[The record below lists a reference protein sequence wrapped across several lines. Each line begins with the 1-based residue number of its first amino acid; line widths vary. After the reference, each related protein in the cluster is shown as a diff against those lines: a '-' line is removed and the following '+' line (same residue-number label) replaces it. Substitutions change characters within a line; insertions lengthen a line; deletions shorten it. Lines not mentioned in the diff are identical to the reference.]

1 MSIMSTA
8 TETFT
13 FETQAKQILELMT
26 HSVYSNRE
34 IFLRELISNASDAL
48 DKRRFEAIE
57 NKDLLPE
64 NEELSIWV
72 EADKD
77 TRTLTLR
84 DNGIGMSREEVI
96 TNIGTIA
103 RSGTKEF
110 LSALKD
116 NKDAIGSPDLIG
128 QFGVGFYSI
137 FMVADHAEL
146 ITRRAGEET
155 ATKWVSTGDGT
166 YSIEASEKAAVG
178 TTISMKLKETDE
190 EDGQKDFATEYV
202 IREIVKRY
210 SDFVSYPIK
219 MDVEREEQERD
230 EEGQVVEGGESKT
243 VVSEET
249 LNSMKALWMRDK
261 SEVEDSEY
269 NEFYRH
275 ISHDW
280 NEPVSTITLKAEG
293 TYEYRALLFLPS
305 KAPMNLFHQD
315 FKTGVKLYVRRV
327 FIMDECSELLP
338 EYLRFV
344 KGVVD
349 AEDLNLNI
357 SREILQQDRQ
367 VKTIRKRLVKKVLD
381 SLKDLKKNDAETYE
395 KFWNEFGQVLKEGLY
410 SDMDNRETLL
420 GLMLASTTD
429 DASMTSLADYSDRM
443 KEGQDSIYYLT
454 GKNLASIE
462 NSPHLESFKDKGY
475 EVLFFTDPVD
485 EVWLERAPAYEDLNF
500 ASISKGEVDLGTE
513 EEKEKAREDLKK
525 SEENFKSLLEKL
537 QALLDNEVKEVRLT
551 NRMTSSPAC
560 LVVDQD
566 DMSPQMAQLM
576 SAMGQGV
583 PTSKRI
589 LEVNPNHPILE
600 KLRGKVDENAE
611 DPAIGEYAQLLHGQA
626 LLAEGGTLNDPT
638 AFTKLVSNLMVRAL

>member
-1 MSIMSTA
+1 MSTA

-57 NKDLLPE
+57 NKDLLTE
-64 NEELSIWV
+64 DEELSIWV
-72 EADKD
+72 EADTE
-77 TRTLTLR
+77 TRTLVIR
-84 DNGIGMSREEVI
+84 DNGIGMSRDEVI

-116 NKDAIGSPDLIG
+116 TKDSIGGPDLIG

-137 FMVADHAEL
+137 FMVADEAEL
-146 ITRRAGEET
+146 ITRRAGEDT

-166 YSIEASEKAAVG
+166 YSIETTDREVVG
-178 TTISMKLKETDE
+178 TTITLKLKETDE
-190 EDGQKDFATEYV
+190 ENGQRDFCTEWV
-202 IREIVKRY
+202 IRDIVKKY

-219 MDVEREEQERD
+219 MDVSREEQERD
-230 EEGQVVEGGESKT
+230 EEGKVVEGGESKT
-243 VVSEET
+243 VVTEET
-249 LNSMKALWMRDK
+249 LNSMKALWMRNK
-261 SEVEDSEY
+261 SEVEDDEY

-280 NEPVSTITLKAEG
+280 NEPLSTITLKAEG
-293 TYEYRALLFLPS
+293 TYEYRALLFIPS

-381 SLKDLKKNDAETYE
+381 SLKDLKKNDAESYE
-395 KFWNEFGQVLKEGLY
+395 SFWNEFGQVLKEGLY
-410 SDMDNRETLL
+410 SDTDNRDTILS
-420 GLMLASTTD
+420 LMLAKTTD
-429 DASMTSLADYSDRM
+429 DSTITDLANYSDRM
-443 KEGQDSIYYLT
+443 KEGQESIYYLT

-485 EVWLERAPAYEDLNF
+485 EVWLERAPQYEDLKF

-525 SEENFKSLLEKL
+525 SEESFKSLLEKL
-537 QALLDNEVKEVRLT
+537 QNELDEQVKEVRLT

-560 LVVDQD
+560 LVVDQN
-566 DMSPQMAQLM
+566 DMSPQMEQLM
-576 SAMGQGV
+576 SAMGQAV
-583 PTSKRI
+583 PKSKRI

-600 KLRGKVDENAE
+600 KLLGKVGENAE

-638 AFTKLVSNLMVRAL
+638 AFTRLVSELMVRAL

>member
-1 MSIMSTA
+1 MSTA

-77 TRTLTLR
+77 TRTLTIR

-166 YSIEASEKAAVG
+166 YSIEATEKAAVG

-243 VVSEET
+243 VVTEET

-344 KGVVD
+344 KGAVD

-381 SLKDLKKNDAETYE
+381 SLK
-395 KFWNEFGQVLKEGLY
+395 
-410 SDMDNRETLL
+410 
-420 GLMLASTTD
+420 
-429 DASMTSLADYSDRM
+429 
-443 KEGQDSIYYLT
+443 
-454 GKNLASIE
+454 
-462 NSPHLESFKDKGY
+462 
-475 EVLFFTDPVD
+475 
-485 EVWLERAPAYEDLNF
+485 
-500 ASISKGEVDLGTE
+500 
-513 EEKEKAREDLKK
+513 
-525 SEENFKSLLEKL
+525 
-537 QALLDNEVKEVRLT
+537 
-551 NRMTSSPAC
+551 
-560 LVVDQD
+560 
-566 DMSPQMAQLM
+566 
-576 SAMGQGV
+576 
-583 PTSKRI
+583 
-589 LEVNPNHPILE
+589 
-600 KLRGKVDENAE
+600 
-611 DPAIGEYAQLLHGQA
+611 
-626 LLAEGGTLNDPT
+626 
-638 AFTKLVSNLMVRAL
+638 